1 MKTLRFAALLV
12 AGLVPA
18 SAQTSYTITDLGTL
32 PGLAHSYAAA
42 LNATGQ
48 ITGSALAA
56 NGEAARAFLY
66 SAGKLTDLGTLPG
79 GTVSFGYGLNAAG
92 QVVGGAVT
100 AAREGR
106 AFLHAGGVMTALGTL
121 GGDYSWASAI
131 NAAGQ
136 IAGESTLTIGGNF
149 HAFLYSGGRM
159 TDLGTLGG
167 AYSSAKAINDSGQ
180 IAGQS
185 ETGAA
190 FNPLHAFLYTGGRM
204 TDLGTLGGNGSW
216 ANALNHAAHVV
227 GASYLSS
234 TGSPVPLY
242 DQHAFLHANGRM
254 TDLGTLEPYG
264 SSEANAI
271 NASGQIVGE
280 VFHLYESNAPDSTGQ
295 RAFLYAG
302 GRMTDL
308 NRLLT
313 GGRGWTLLQ
322 ATAIN
327 DAGLIAGFGLTPAG
341 ERHAFLLT
349 PSSLPPDPVWPTIL
363 RAPVSQHVAPG
374 VPVTF
379 TVAAIGGDLGY
390 QWKKNGVAL
399 PGATDATYTIASA
412 TPATMGFYSVVVK
425 NPAGAPESEIAI
437 LTVAVGNP
445 GRLVNLSTRGFVP
458 DGGDLTVGFVI
469 RDGSTKSLLVR
480 AVGPTLG
487 AFGLTGALA
496 DPRLELIPSNAG
508 PATQSND
515 DWAGGPALAGAF
527 ADAGAFALPAGSKD
541 AALLATLAPAS
552 FTARITTGL
561 TGSGGLALAEV
572 YDRDG
577 GGAGG
582 RLMNLSTRGFVG
594 TGPHALVPGF
604 VIGGVAAKSL
614 LIRAVGP
621 GLAPFGVTGWLTDP
635 QLAVVPLGQS
645 FTVARNDT
653 WDVAAATVFAQVG
666 AFALPFG
673 STDAALVVRL
683 PPGGYTVT
691 VSGADQT
698 TGTALVEIYD
708 LDP

>member
-1 MKTLRFAALLV
+1 MHH
-12 AGLVPA
+12 PA
-18 SAQTSYTITDLGTL
+18 PVDLQAVVRSVGK
-32 PGLAHSYAAA
+32 PRGGH
-42 LNATGQ
+42 
-48 ITGSALAA
+48 
-56 NGEAARAFLY
+56 AARRRQRLLAEH
-66 SAGKLTDLGTLPG
+66 AD
-79 GTVSFGYGLNAAG
+79 
-92 QVVGGAVT
+92 
-100 AAREGR
+100 R
-106 AFLHAGGVMTALGTL
+106 A
-121 GGDYSWASAI
+121 
-131 NAAGQ
+131 
-136 IAGESTLTIGGNF
+136 
-149 HAFLYSGGRM
+149 
-159 TDLGTLGG
+159 
-167 AYSSAKAINDSGQ
+167 
-180 IAGQS
+180 
-185 ETGAA
+185 
-190 FNPLHAFLYTGGRM
+190 
-204 TDLGTLGGNGSW
+204 W

-227 GASYLSS
+227 GASNLSS

-302 GRMTDL
+302 GRMMDL
-308 NRLLT
+308 NGLLT

-363 RAPVSQHVAPG
+363 RAPVSQHVTPG

-379 TVAAIGGDLGY
+379 TVFAIGGDLGY

-437 LTVAVGNP
+437 LTVAAGNP
-445 GRLVNLSTRGFVP
+445 GRLVNLSTRGF
-458 DGGDLTVGFVI
+458 
-469 RDGSTKSLLVR
+469 
-480 AVGPTLG
+480 A
-487 AFGLTGALA
+487 
-496 DPRLELIPSNAG
+496 
-508 PATQSND
+508 
-515 DWAGGPALAGAF
+515 
-527 ADAGAFALPAGSKD
+527 
-541 AALLATLAPAS
+541 
-552 FTARITTGL
+552 
-561 TGSGGLALAEV
+561 
-572 YDRDG
+572 
-577 GGAGG
+577 
-582 RLMNLSTRGFVG
+582 G

-604 VIGGVAAKSL
+604 VIGGVAAKAL

-666 AFALPFG
+666 AFALPFC